1 MYRICSKVYFSLI
14 KSRLKR
20 QKKKKDINELLFET
34 VKLFI
39 TARIEICMNA
49 LSIPEEE
56 EKNLHYM
63 NKDWSGFYFSEL
75 TLTTAALSRMCGK
88 PPLKC
93 F

>member
-1 MYRICSKVYFSLI
+1 MFKSVFQSHKV
-14 KSRLKR
+14 KTEET
-20 QKKKKDINELLFET
+20 KKKKDINELLFET